1 MSDTPPAEAESGSDP
16 VSDQAAQ
23 SSILS
28 ESHPTTSDDNAAA
41 ERLAEGNDG
50 PPPAPDTVNGTLL
63 WPNNGSSS
71 YMPESRA
78 SDVEATTFPPTGH
91 LEATSAPELAPPDEQ
106 SMEHAPWLPTGEADG
121 IQEGAEGAP
130 PRRSAWAV
138 LWPWGV
144 HGVIE
149 TVEVLALALLM
160 FLLVRSVAQ
169 NFVVEGGSMEPTFH
183 DGEML
188 IVNKLAYRT
197 FDVSWLPFT
206 DKDNWRPFGAP
217 QPGDVVVFKF
227 PQDQN
232 RDFIKRIVAVPGQT
246 VEVRGGKVFIDGVE
260 RREPY
265 LDQAPTYDY
274 GPTAVPEGQIF
285 VLGDNRN
292 NSYDSH
298 SWGLL
303 DQSLLIGRAE
313 FRYWPFDR
321 IGRIDHGGLSVGTAV
336 TVNPEASSSPT
347 AR

>member
-16 VSDQAAQ
+16 VLDPAAQ

-28 ESHPTTSDDNAAA
+28 EPHPTTSDDSAAA
-41 ERLAEGNDG
+41 ERLAEGPDG
-50 PPPAPDTVNGTLL
+50 PPPPPDAVNGTLL
-63 WPNNGSSS
+63 WPTNGSSS
-71 YMPESRA
+71 YVPELQP
-78 SDVEATTFPPTGH
+78 SDVEAPATDLDSTSTLELTTSG
-91 LEATSAPELAPPDEQ
+91 EQ
-106 SMEHAPWLPTGEADG
+106 SMEHAPWPPVGEADG
-121 IQEGAEGAP
+121 TQESAEEAP
-130 PRRSAWAV
+130 PRRSAWAM

-144 HGVIE
+144 HGLVE

-206 DKDNWRPFGAP
+206 DKDDWRPFGAP

-227 PQDQN
+227 PQDQT
-232 RDFIKRIVAVPGQT
+232 RDFIKRVVAVPGQT

-265 LDQAPTYDY
+265 LDQAPIYDY

-321 IGRIDHGGLSVGTAV
+321 IGRIDHGGLSVGAAV